1 MSCTTLYMWKTYF
14 NSSLFMQKTRVD
26 TILERARAQ
35 AKGTS
40 DVIENAAKWNI
51 KVWKFEKV
59 VAYVRD
65 VKAKI
70 GLKSNS
76 GGQQRLLRTN
86 SVDSGLN
93 VASEIRAPYIKFEE
107 TNFQFRPVFFEFK
120 KFPVLHPE
128 NPRPGV
134 SPFYAPDPA
143 YAAQTEQQQLLA
155 AAAAQNRGGR
165 KSYRDERKRS
175 KPAAATVTKPAAAA
189 AAVAEASPQ
198 QPPIKRQTTG
208 GAPAAAAA
216 AAAKS
221 VSGYCE
227 ICEQRYE
234 SLDAHLNESTHRHT
248 IAVSSLWQKVD
259 LCINLV
265 NCNSEDSHPA
275 LSTE

>member
-1 MSCTTLYMWKTYF
+1 
-14 NSSLFMQKTRVD
+14 MQKTRVD

-76 GGQQRLLRTN
+76 GGSQQTLRRAA
-86 SVDSGLN
+86 SVESGLN
-93 VASEIRAPYIKFEE
+93 VASELRAPYIKFEE
-107 TNFQFRPVFFEFK
+107 TNFQFRPVFYEFK
-120 KFPVLHPE
+120 KFPTLHPE

-134 SPFYAPDPA
+134 SPFYAPDPS
-143 YAAQTEQQQLLA
+143 YAAQTEQQNLLA
-155 AAAAQNRGGR
+155 AVAHNRGDR
-165 KSYRDERKRS
+165 KSHRDGRKRS
-175 KPAAATVTKPAAAA
+175 KSTTAKPAAAA
-189 AAVAEASPQ
+189 AAEASQ
-198 QPPIKRQTTG
+198 HQPPLKKQAT
-208 GAPAAAAA
+208 APAAAAGA
-216 AAAKS
+216 AAAKP

-248 IAVSSLWQKVD
+248 IAVSSLWRKVD

-275 LSTE
+275 PSTE